1 MSGISSLNTNNPMVI
16 ILEEEFENVR
26 RLLMKYTKLHVE
38 SLIIL
43 NICNVI
49 FCVSVL
55 ANIPLLIVSEIFLN
69 MFMNNTIR
77 KLHKECNLKQVGK
90 IAFHQEYDI
99 YDINI
104 NDVYKST
111 RELAC
116 MKGKLQNAIY
126 VLESIRRFY
135 IIATIIALVWT
146 ILVLIISHMFFI

>member
-26 RLLMKYTKLHVE
+26 KLLMKYTKLHVE

-99 YDINI
+99 YDVNI

-116 MKGKLQNAIY
+116 MRGKLQNAIY
-126 VLESIRRFY
+126 ALEAIRKFY
-135 IIATIIALVWT
+135 LIATIIALVWT

>member
-26 RLLMKYTKLHVE
+26 KLLMKYTKLHVE

-90 IAFHQEYDI
+90 IAFHQEYNI
-99 YDINI
+99 YDVNI

-116 MKGKLQNAIY
+116 MKGKLQNAVY
-126 VLESIRRFY
+126 VLEAIRKFY
-135 IIATIIALVWT
+135 LIATIIALAWT

>member
-126 VLESIRRFY
+126 VLEYIRRFY